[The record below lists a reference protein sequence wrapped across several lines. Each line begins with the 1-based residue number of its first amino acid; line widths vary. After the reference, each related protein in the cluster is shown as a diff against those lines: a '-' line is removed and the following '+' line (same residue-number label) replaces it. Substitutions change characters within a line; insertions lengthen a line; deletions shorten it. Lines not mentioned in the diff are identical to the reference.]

1 MLELERAEK
10 NRQNKLEEKIE
21 LKKRINVISWNKSQ
35 TIIRISYNHRI
46 KR

>member
-35 TIIRISYNHRI
+35 TIIGISYNHRI

>member
-21 LKKRINVISWNKSQ
+21 EKNKRNKLE
-35 TIIRISYNHRI
+35 
-46 KR
+46 